1 MGLVCLPTFK
11 PSKSTIDVGKYTQS
25 VGIFMLLLSW
35 LSILTFPVWFGS
47 AGGLFLMCGKSH
59 TIIKSHTTHSMIFY
73 DFCWWFGNVC
83 FIGSFCCRKDFNR
96 KTSHES
102 CIRWLCKK
110 IQTQGMGYLEN
121 IKAFL
126 RPSTNLAKTHHGE
139 SCRNP
144 LKGKDSHAICVPTQ
158 CDAVGVP
165 GECNMVRRR
174 FSSRNGF
181 LIQH

>member
-1 MGLVCLPTFK
+1 
-11 PSKSTIDVGKYTQS
+11 
-25 VGIFMLLLSW
+25 MLLLSW
-35 LSILTFPVWFGS
+35 LSISTFPVWFGS
-47 AGGLFLMCGKSH
+47 ASGLFLMCGKSH

-96 KTSHES
+96 KTSRES

-110 IQTQGMGYLEN
+110 IQTHGMGDVEN
-121 IKAFL
+121 IKASNTNWAFFL

-165 GECNMVRRR
+165 WECNMVRRLK
-174 FSSRNGF
+174 FGSRNGF
-181 LIQH
+181 SKQH